1 MSWLLYIF
9 SELRFVVVG
18 KTGVGK
24 SSSINTIVGENVC
37 KVTSSSKS
45 VTQHCQLVEKDA
57 RGKHL
62 VIVDTPGLYD
72 TETSEEETCNEIG
85 KIIGLTSPGFH
96 AFIVVI
102 RIGRFTKEEIQSVHI
117 LAEMFGAEMY
127 ERTVLLFAGI
137 DNLEA
142 DGVSFHKYLRD
153 DITSDLQDLIT
164 KCAGRVVGFNNR
176 NRNDNRQ
183 VDELMIL
190 VGTVDKLKRG
200 FYYTNKMYEQAKK
213 ILEEEENRRLEK
225 DEQKSRSVVRQEIR
239 KDIVQETDWGQKL
252 LKILLDL
259 IPVAISL
266 GKLVVAVAPL

>member
-1 MSWLLYIF
+1 M
-9 SELRFVVVG
+9 G
-18 KTGVGK
+18 KTGAGK

-37 KVTSSSKS
+37 KVTSSSQS
-45 VTQHCQLVEKDA
+45 VTKHCQLVEKDA

-72 TETSEEETCNEIG
+72 TESSEEETCNEIG
-85 KIIGLTSPGFH
+85 KMIGLTSPGFH

-102 RIGRFTKEEIQSVHI
+102 RIGRFTKEEIRSVHI
-117 LAEMFGAEMY
+117 LAKMFGAEMY

-142 DGVSFHKYLRD
+142 DGVPFRKYLRD

-190 VGTVDKLKRG
+190 VGTVDILKRG
-200 FYYTNKMYEQAKK
+200 SYYTNDMYKQAKS
-213 ILEEEENRRLEK
+213 IMEEEENRRLEEDK
-225 DEQKSRSVVRQEIR
+225 QKSRSVVRQEMR
-239 KDIVQETDWGQKL
+239 KDIVEGTNWGQQL
-252 LKILLDL
+252 LELLAGL
-259 IPVAISL
+259 IPVAIAL
-266 GKLVVAVAPL
+266 AKIVIREVVDPDLEL